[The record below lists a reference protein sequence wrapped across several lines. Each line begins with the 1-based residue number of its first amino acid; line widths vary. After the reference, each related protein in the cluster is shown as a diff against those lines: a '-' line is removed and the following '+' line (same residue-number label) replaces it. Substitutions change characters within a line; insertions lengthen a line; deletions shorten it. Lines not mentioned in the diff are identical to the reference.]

1 MWSTRAMPNT
11 PGGCRR
17 RSCCGSCAAASASPA
32 PIPTTCARRMRI
44 WPRWVSPTRFWRIS
58 RRRCEGGEVGLAGEI
73 RDNRPAVARVVGE
86 AMDVHLGRP
95 VGAHAGGPGLALRG
109 AEGGLCRDD
118 VDEARDA
125 LGVAPDGDHHPLR
138 HLGTKAPTLRSFHLR
153 FPTEDSCLD
162 HLMRTR
168 FGERLTC
175 FKCQKQARYYRARGR
190 RSYACEHCG

>member
-58 RRRCEGGEVGLAGEI
+58 RRRCEGGEVGLAGET

-125 LGVAPDGDHHPLR
+125 LGVAPDGDQHPLR
-138 HLGTKAPTLRSFHLR
+138 HLGGVALRDRLHADDIAPPRAPAPR
-153 FPTEDSCLD
+153 
-162 HLMRTR
+162 
-168 FGERLTC
+168 GESNTPL
-175 FKCQKQARYYRARGR
+175 
-190 RSYACEHCG
+190 